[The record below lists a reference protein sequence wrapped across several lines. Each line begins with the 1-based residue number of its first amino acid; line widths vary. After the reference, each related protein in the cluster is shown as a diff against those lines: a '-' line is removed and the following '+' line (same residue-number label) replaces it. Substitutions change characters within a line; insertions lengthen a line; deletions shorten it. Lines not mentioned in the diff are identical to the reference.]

1 MGLGYRIEYG
11 PGGAVMRPEKRRDG
25 NLLGLTLGFFLL
37 FCSVSSHFWPEK
49 WQRVSDYLIPGDPAV
64 TRAAFSELTA
74 QLHSGSSVEDAV
86 VAFCREIVDGA
97 ENPG

>member
-11 PGGAVMRPEKRRDG
+11 PRGAVMGSEKRKGG
-25 NLLGLTLGFFLL
+25 NLMGLTLGFFLL

-49 WQRVSDYLIPGDPAV
+49 WEGVSDYLIPGDAAV

-74 QLHSGSSVEDAV
+74 QLHAGESVEDAV
-86 VAFCREIVDGA
+86 VAFCQEILDGA
-97 ENPG
+97 EASG